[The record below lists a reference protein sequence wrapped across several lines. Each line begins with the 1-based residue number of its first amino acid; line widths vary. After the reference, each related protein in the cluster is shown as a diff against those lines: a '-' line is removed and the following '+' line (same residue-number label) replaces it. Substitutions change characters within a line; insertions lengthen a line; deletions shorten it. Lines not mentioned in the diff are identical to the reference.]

1 MIFDGHGDIWTM
13 LRAGGWSIRN
23 AMYSA
28 AVT

>member
-1 MIFDGHGDIWTM
+1 MILTGMGIYGRM